1 MRSFDFISHLL
12 FFTFRLRLHDF
23 TPRIR
28 RRTGS
33 ELGTVLHLL
42 ETLPP
47 ELVQQASLLHPP
59 WARPHGPAA
68 VGASA
73 EVVLAAG
80 SLAEGSRLGLA
91 GRGACGALGT
101 GITTRLSLSEAP
113 EGITGSKT
121 YLSVGARVS
130 PRRDQPTCCSFGADA
145 GTDRQRHCPAQVWSE
160 LKWVPP
166 RPPLRTA

>member
-12 FFTFRLRLHDF
+12 FFTFRFRLQDF
-23 TPRIR
+23 TPRIW

-33 ELGTVLHLL
+33 ELGTVPHLL
-42 ETLPP
+42 EMLPS
-47 ELVQQASLLHPP
+47 ELEQRASLSHPP
-59 WARPHGPAA
+59 WARPHGPAV

-91 GRGACGALGT
+91 GRGDCGALGT
-101 GITTRLSLSEAP
+101 GIKTCLSLSAAP
-113 EGITGSKT
+113 GGVTGSKT
-121 YLSVGARVS
+121 YLSVGARIS
-130 PRRDQPTCCSFGADA
+130 PRRDPPTCHSFGADA
-145 GTDRQRHCPAQVWSE
+145 GTDRQRHCPAQVRSE

-166 RPPLRTA
+166 RTPLRTA